1 MFMKRDRNSA
11 KVISVTDFSRS
22 NERISNVSFSVD
34 SQRQSREGETNLFSI
49 SENSSNP
56 IQHHSERSSFR
67 NIDSQNGLSG
77 NNSRSETFSYARS
90 KTSLSQYSLPTAE
103 NLVLRDLLSDVNVAC
118 VPSEAR
124 VLALKNLLKEF
135 DEHPLPDYD
144 FELLHGALNIVYQKL
159 AVGMK
164 SLSIT
169 ASRVSSSFVHYVN
182 VFLFLLFFFL
192 PPNTSKNKQPSTV
205 HQSHRRRTSPFV

>member
-1 MFMKRDRNSA
+1 M
-11 KVISVTDFSRS
+11 TDFSRS
-22 NERISNVSFSVD
+22 NEPSNVSFSVGT
-34 SQRQSREGETNLFSI
+34 QRKSREGDKNLLSI

-56 IQHHSERSSFR
+56 IQHNSERSFFR
-67 NIDSQNGLSG
+67 NVDSQNGLSG
-77 NNSRSETFSYARS
+77 NISRSETFSDVRS

-124 VLALKNLLKEF
+124 VLSLKELLKEF
-135 DEHPLPDYD
+135 NEHPLPDYD

-164 SLSIT
+164 SPSIT
-169 ASRVSSSFVHYVN
+169 ASWVSS
-182 VFLFLLFFFL
+182 LF
-192 PPNTSKNKQPSTV
+192 
-205 HQSHRRRTSPFV
+205 RM